1 MIIKNSSLK
10 VLMRKG
16 HMEVEALFNDIA
28 VYDLTNYPNTISER
42 NLDLIVPRKIFGI
55 LESNK

>member
-1 MIIKNSSLK
+1 
-10 VLMRKG
+10 MRKG